1 MKRWYVV
8 RAHMRDETKA
18 LHHLQRQGF
27 AAYLPRYL
35 KRRSHARRIDWV
47 PAPLFPGYLFVAMD
61 ITVERWRAIHS
72 TIGVSHLICNGDAPV
87 ALPFGII
94 EEMRSRE
101 GGKGMIAL
109 HKARPFKAGDK
120 VRIMSGA
127 MCDRVG
133 LFQSIN
139 DEERIVILLNVL
151 GRDVTVR
158 LDVEAVAAVA

>member
-8 RAHMRDETKA
+8 RSHIRDEAKA
-18 LHHLQRQGF
+18 LGHLRRQGF

-35 KRRSHARRIDWV
+35 KRRSHARRVDWV
-47 PAPLFPGYLFVAMD
+47 PMALFPGYLFVEMD

-87 ALPFGII
+87 ALPPGII

-101 GGKGMIAL
+101 GDKGMIAL

-120 VRIMSGA
+120 VQIMSGA
-127 MCDRVG
+127 MCDQIG
-133 LFQSIN
+133 LFQSMG
-139 DEERIVILLNVL
+139 DDERIIILLNVL
-151 GRDVTVR
+151 GRDVPVR